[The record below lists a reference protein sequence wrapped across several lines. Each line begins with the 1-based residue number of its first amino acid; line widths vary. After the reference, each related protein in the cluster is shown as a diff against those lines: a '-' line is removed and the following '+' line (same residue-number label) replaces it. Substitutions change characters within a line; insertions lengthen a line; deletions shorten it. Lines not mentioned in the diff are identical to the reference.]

1 MNITCTQS
9 RQDDYG
15 KENGER
21 RKGVARKKKREEE
34 GREEGMEAEGRGGNR
49 GGMEGWTVRKM
60 RREEKEGE
68 SRTSL

>member
-21 RKGVARKKKREEE
+21 RKGVARKKRREEE
-34 GREEGMEAEGRGGNR
+34 GREEGMEAEGRDGNR
-49 GGMEGWTVRKM
+49 DGMEGWTVRKM

>member
-1 MNITCTQS
+1 MNTTCTQTK
-9 RQDDYG
+9 QDDYG

-21 RKGVARKKKREEE
+21 RKGVARKKSREEE
-34 GREEGMEAEGRGGNR
+34 GKEEGMEAEGRDGNR
-49 GGMEGWTVRKM
+49 DGMEGWTVRKM